1 MLERQNQMYRF
12 CSNIKKKQ
20 EKRKERM
27 MSKDNDIVITF
38 KTNLYFIADHDRK
51 PTKKW
56 CEQELSMPNKER
68 GMTVSIFI
76 QTVLISLR

>member
-1 MLERQNQMYRF
+1 
-12 CSNIKKKQ
+12 
-20 EKRKERM
+20 M

-38 KTNLYFIADHDRK
+38 KTNLYLIADHDRK

>member
-1 MLERQNQMYRF
+1 
-12 CSNIKKKQ
+12 
-20 EKRKERM
+20 M

-38 KTNLYFIADHDRK
+38 KTNLYLIADHDRK
-51 PTKKW
+51 PTNKW

-76 QTVLISLR
+76 QTVLIS

>member
-1 MLERQNQMYRF
+1 
-12 CSNIKKKQ
+12 
-20 EKRKERM
+20 M

-76 QTVLISLR
+76 QTVLISLRRRAWHKDIQNTKILK